1 MSTTL
6 WYVSNSVCVFL
17 ETCPF
22 HFFELL
28 LSEKNTH
35 FSDRYWNAIQMMC
48 NRTNYGLEK
57 CERENWKWPQT
68 TGSAN
73 KVKAIINFS
82 AKKKQFE
89 AIVRAAIRI
98 WVHYSGFWQRK
109 GGKNERFWLT
119 KSWTSP
125 TVFFLYDVLYRWVF
139 SLSFFLSLILGTTWF
154 WLNFFMLMSL
164 NETNFNLHCLSQN
177 LSDTWCLNTF
187 DHTIKM

>member
-109 GGKNERFWLT
+109 GEKNERFWLT

-125 TVFFLYDVLYRWVF
+125 TVFFCMISFIVEFFFCLFVSDFGDHVILIEFFHVNEFKWNKLQLA
-139 SLSFFLSLILGTTWF
+139 LSVAKFERH
-154 WLNFFMLMSL
+154 LMFEYIQPY
-164 NETNFNLHCLSQN
+164 N
-177 LSDTWCLNTF
+177 
-187 DHTIKM
+187 